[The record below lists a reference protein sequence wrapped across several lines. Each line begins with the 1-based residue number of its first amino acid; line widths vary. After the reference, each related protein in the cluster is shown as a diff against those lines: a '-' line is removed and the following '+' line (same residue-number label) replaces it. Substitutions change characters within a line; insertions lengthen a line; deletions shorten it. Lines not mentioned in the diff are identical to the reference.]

1 MWKLVR
7 LVGAAAILV
16 GIAGIVLAIGPA
28 LRGQPRRASVPG
40 LDHLFGGSEI
50 GVVIRDVEET
60 DVRRDKLPADQG
72 AVVQDVHV
80 GSPADTAG
88 LHAGDVV
95 VAFDGETIRN
105 ARQLTRLVG
114 ESSMGRE
121 TGISVLRAGQR
132 MDLKI
137 SPVRARGLRAL
148 GNEIR
153 ELNLGD
159 DFAFARRTTDRVSS
173 RVASRV
179 SPATAPGRPRLGV
192 EVQEINDQLAEYF
205 GVKQGVLITQVAAD
219 TPARAAGLKAGDV
232 ITSVADR
239 PVHDGDELRRL
250 LNESP
255 APAVIAVTRD
265 RKTQTFRVDLSEP
278 VER

>member
-1 MWKLVR
+1 
-7 LVGAAAILV
+7 
-16 GIAGIVLAIGPA
+16 
-28 LRGQPRRASVPG
+28 
-40 LDHLFGGSEI
+40 
-50 GVVIRDVEET
+50 
-60 DVRRDKLPADQG
+60 
-72 AVVQDVHV
+72 
-80 GSPADTAG
+80 
-88 LHAGDVV
+88 
-95 VAFDGETIRN
+95 
-105 ARQLTRLVG
+105 
-114 ESSMGRE
+114 MGRE

-153 ELNLGD
+153 ELNLSD

-179 SPATAPGRPRLGV
+179 APATAPGRPRLGV

-205 GVKQGVLITQVAAD
+205 GVKQGVLITQVAVD
-219 TPARAAGLKAGDV
+219 TPARAAGLRAGDV